1 MCARLSFPYPLKK
14 EEIMVNTLQKIQSF
28 EQLSVSDNCAVL
40 PIIVDGTKAKKFFYE
55 IIANSNNI
63 NKR

>member
-1 MCARLSFPYPLKK
+1 MYARLCFPCPQKRGK
-14 EEIMVNTLQKIQSF
+14 QMVDTLQKIQSF

-55 IIANSNNI
+55 VIANSNNI

>member
-1 MCARLSFPYPLKK
+1 
-14 EEIMVNTLQKIQSF
+14 MVDTLQKIQSF

-55 IIANSNNI
+55 VIANSNNT

>member
-1 MCARLSFPYPLKK
+1 
-14 EEIMVNTLQKIQSF
+14 MVNTLQKVQSF

-55 IIANSNNI
+55 VIANSNNI